1 MPWGGNTLNKLSFWI
16 KYIHRNILLAKLLTK
31 PEKQR
36 VAQAC
41 TIVDGLYH
49 EVDLIAI
56 RDGMRRSHK
65 YEDYEK
71 KLHC

>member
-1 MPWGGNTLNKLSFWI
+1 MPCGGNTLKVVWK
-16 KYIHRNILLAKLLTK
+16 KYIHCNVLLAILLTK

-36 VAQAC
+36 VTQAC